1 MKVIFA
7 LILGVGLSGCMSF
20 APSPFQRGNVVLA
33 GDADGIESLMDGL
46 NGFVAN
52 GNTNDPVGNS
62 AHWEHR
68 KHQEMQR
75 SRRQGVL
82 QKVMGMEAK

>member
-1 MKVIFA
+1 MKTAIFLA
-7 LILGVGLSGCMSF
+7 LTTAMTGCMSF

-52 GNTNDPVGNS
+52 GHTQDPVGDS
-62 AHWEHR
+62 AHWRHR
-68 KHQEMQR
+68 REQESQR
-75 SRRQGVL
+75 TRRSGIF
-82 QKVMGMEAK
+82 QKLTATEK

>member
-1 MKVIFA
+1 MRIIIF
-7 LILGVGLSGCMSF
+7 LTLSAAMTGCMSF

-52 GNTNDPVGNS
+52 GNTQDSIGDS
-62 AHWEHR
+62 AHWRHR
-68 KHQEMQR
+68 REQENQR
-75 SRRQGVL
+75 SRRAGFF
-82 QKVMGMEAK
+82 QKLTATEK